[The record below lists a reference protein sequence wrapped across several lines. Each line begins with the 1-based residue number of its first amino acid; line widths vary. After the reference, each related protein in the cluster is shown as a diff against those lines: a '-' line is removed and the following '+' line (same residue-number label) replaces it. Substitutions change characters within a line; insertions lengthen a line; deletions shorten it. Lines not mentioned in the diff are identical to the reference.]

1 MLVLA
6 FVVCSASQ
14 DLGLARQSLQRVR
27 AGRAAKRILF
37 VLALAVFA
45 LLGVFVSDALAQAP
59 GTPGP
64 ASPAPGSAASASA
77 AFAPPTAAPPA
88 PGPSFLI
95 TGFIDQLVTY
105 SNNTSQFDNDLH
117 RKDYL
122 FYGRTRGRFDI
133 IGEYGKAKAVLGLE
147 LDIVYAQTAT
157 GNSNIDPLP
166 DATV

>member
-1 MLVLA
+1 MA
-6 FVVCSASQ
+6 
-14 DLGLARQSLQRVR
+14 
-27 AGRAAKRILF
+27 
-37 VLALAVFA
+37 
-45 LLGVFVSDALAQAP
+45 VSDARAQA
-59 GTPGP
+59 T
-64 ASPAPGSAASASA
+64 SS
-77 AFAPPTAAPPA
+77 APPEA

-95 TGFIDQLVTY
+95 TGFIDQLITY
-105 SNNTSQFDNDLH
+105 SNNTSNFDFDLH
-117 RKDYL
+117 RKDYM